1 MLCENPSCHG
11 NTIIRNSSNSS
22 DDQVLSS
29 IQNPWVKQVRRLHQS
44 ADRKAQQ
51 MFLCEG
57 THLLQEAIATRWPI
71 EVVCF
76 TEQWASKHAGLIES
90 LFPKTRRQVVT
101 QQVLNHLATTEHP
114 DGVIAIARFRGS
126 LSLNTNV
133 TLGLGLETLQ
143 EPGNLGILIRASVAT
158 AADGI
163 WLSPD
168 SVDPVHPKVL
178 RASAGQWFRQS
189 IVTTPLQPWIEKCRS
204 QSIQVLAAASGG
216 RSYWDFDLT
225 KPTIFL
231 LGNEGAGLT
240 EATKQQADD
249 VVSIPMAAGVESLN
263 VGTTGALLLYEVM
276 RQRQTREPKPLAPTA
291 S

>member
-1 MLCENPSCHG
+1 
-11 NTIIRNSSNSS
+11 
-22 DDQVLSS
+22 
-29 IQNPWVKQVRRLHQS
+29 
-44 ADRKAQQ
+44 

-57 THLLQEAIATRWPI
+57 THLLQEAIATHWPI
-71 EVVCF
+71 EAVCF
-76 TEQWASKHAGLIES
+76 TEQWASKHQRLIES

-126 LSLNTNV
+126 LSLSTKV

-143 EPGNLGILIRASVAT
+143 EPGNLGVLIRASVAT

-163 WLSPD
+163 WVSPD

-204 QSIQVLAAASGG
+204 QSIQILAAASGG

-240 EATKQQADD
+240 QPTMQLADD

-263 VGTTGALLLYEVM
+263 VGTTGALLLYEAT
-276 RQRQTREPKPLAPTA
+276 RQRHAGSLN
-291 S
+291 